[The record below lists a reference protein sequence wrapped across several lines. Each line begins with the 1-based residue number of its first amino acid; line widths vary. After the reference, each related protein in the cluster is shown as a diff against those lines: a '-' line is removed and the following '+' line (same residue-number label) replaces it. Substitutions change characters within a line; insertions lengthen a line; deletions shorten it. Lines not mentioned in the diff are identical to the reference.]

1 MDNFKMEPN
10 FLFLNRAF
18 WLLLCCISRFQLH
31 LRPRLAQTEEI
42 GERANIE
49 SDSYSPRKYRFVDD
63 ILQINECIENS
74 PATIRDRLTSVFF
87 VPLRIHNF
95 PFTLIHN
102 DKVFMQKIINL
113 LLQNPEARIPERV
126 TSDLLAVPVYRL

>member
-18 WLLLCCISRFQLH
+18 WLPLCCISRFQLH

-74 PATIRDRLTSVFF
+74 PATERDRLASIFF
-87 VPLRIHNF
+87 VPLRIHNS

-102 DKVFMQKIINL
+102 DKAFMQKNNKFFIAKSGIQSCDSNSL
-113 LLQNPEARIPERV
+113 GDYL
-126 TSDLLAVPVYRL
+126 